1 MTIFASKNNNNM
13 EKSFYSDI
21 EIISAINDGYQ
32 GATNWFYAKSRIPF
46 IKHVSIK
53 IQDIHQFAS
62 DEHYYCEELFHESLD
77 RFLIKVKENK
87 LFVKDGT
94 ILYINKQGEE
104 TILKGTLQNLLMS
117 IGDNILKELIR
128 KNGGEDKEEKDD
140 NEESGL
146 DPYIGLHNQS
156 KKKRTFVRLD
166 DYLRKMESDENED
179 NSDSDMNENGPSI
192 GISSETDGEDNDY
205 EDTPFCDIPDPDE
218 DEDTNKI
225 HTSVRYIVA
234 NMGEPC
240 KSIFKYKFFTEDG
253 KRMHDDE
260 IASLTGLKNATT
272 VRSTFQ
278 NCKKKFKER
287 FEKILKYLS

>member
-21 EIISAINDGYQ
+21 EIISAINDGCQ
-32 GATNWFYAKSRIPF
+32 SATNWFYAKSRIPF

-53 IQDIHQFAS
+53 IQDILQFAS
-62 DEHYYCEELFHESLD
+62 DEHYYCEELFHESLH

-94 ILYINKQGEE
+94 ILYINKKGEE
-104 TILKGTLQNLLMS
+104 DILKGTLQNLLMR

-128 KNGGEDKEEKDD
+128 KNGGEK
-140 NEESGL
+140 
-146 DPYIGLHNQS
+146 H
-156 KKKRTFVRLD
+156 TFVRLD
-166 DYLRKMESDENED
+166 DLLRKMESDENED
-179 NSDSDMNENGPSI
+179 NSDLDMNENGPSI

-225 HTSVRYIVA
+225 HTAVRYIVA
-234 NMGEPC
+234 NMGDPC

-253 KRMHDDE
+253 KRKHDDE